1 MTIHYEVHPLFPK
14 PLYKTKVDVGLSK
27 EAIDFILHQEMY
39 ENPSN
44 SISINKNLLESP
56 VLQKLNESINV
67 HLNIF
72 LKEIIR
78 KNKLTII
85 HTDCANLNLLRIQMH
100 CFYFETM
107 INS

>member
-44 SISINKNLLESP
+44 SKTRSINPTN
-56 VLQKLNESINV
+56 
-67 HLNIF
+67 
-72 LKEIIR
+72 
-78 KNKLTII
+78 
-85 HTDCANLNLLRIQMH
+85 
-100 CFYFETM
+100 
-107 INS
+107 